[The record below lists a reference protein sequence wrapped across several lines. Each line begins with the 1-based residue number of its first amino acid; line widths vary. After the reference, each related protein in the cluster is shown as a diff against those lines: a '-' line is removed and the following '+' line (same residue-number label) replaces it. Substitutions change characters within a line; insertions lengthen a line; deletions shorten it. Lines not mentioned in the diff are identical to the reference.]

1 MKKLFYLFALVYA
14 CVSLVSCE
22 EEDNAIKLTINT
34 SVYDV
39 VKDLKD
45 AKGDL
50 YFTDELSDGLR
61 IRVSFLVVKQA
72 GNDVS
77 IVANDSRYLSNISAI
92 ASYTTEELEPGDYSV
107 IVTSDFVKGNIEY
120 NQVSI
125 NKQYKGLSVECL
137 QSAGVYNAFGTAYM
151 NDIVMDSKKEITLN
165 TVRKGGLVTFLLKNT
180 DKMTDDS
187 YTLTMEKFTYTAYGK
202 FGDDFSYRT
211 EAMQHK
217 WTAGM
222 TAVQHYCAA
231 TGAVIDPMTL
241 GWQGDTYKIKLGN
254 GKDVVLELDFAT
266 GKVTS
271 K

>member
-107 IVTSDFVKGNIEY
+107 IVTSDFVKGNID
-120 NQVSI
+120 Q
-125 NKQYKGLSVECL
+125 Q
-137 QSAGVYNAFGTAYM
+137 
-151 NDIVMDSKKEITLN
+151 
-165 TVRKGGLVTFLLKNT
+165 TV
-180 DKMTDDS
+180 
-187 YTLTMEKFTYTAYGK
+187 
-202 FGDDFSYRT
+202 
-211 EAMQHK
+211 
-217 WTAGM
+217 
-222 TAVQHYCAA
+222 
-231 TGAVIDPMTL
+231 
-241 GWQGDTYKIKLGN
+241 
-254 GKDVVLELDFAT
+254 
-266 GKVTS
+266 
-271 K
+271 

>member
-92 ASYTTEELEPGDYSV
+92 ASYTTE
-107 IVTSDFVKGNIEY
+107 
-120 NQVSI
+120 
-125 NKQYKGLSVECL
+125 
-137 QSAGVYNAFGTAYM
+137 
-151 NDIVMDSKKEITLN
+151 
-165 TVRKGGLVTFLLKNT
+165 
-180 DKMTDDS
+180 
-187 YTLTMEKFTYTAYGK
+187 
-202 FGDDFSYRT
+202 
-211 EAMQHK
+211 
-217 WTAGM
+217 
-222 TAVQHYCAA
+222 
-231 TGAVIDPMTL
+231 
-241 GWQGDTYKIKLGN
+241 
-254 GKDVVLELDFAT
+254 
-266 GKVTS
+266 
-271 K
+271 

>member
-151 NDIVMDSKKEITLN
+151 SDIVMDSKKEITLN

-211 EAMQHK
+211 EASNTSGRRH
-217 WTAGM
+217 ASCS
-222 TAVQHYCAA
+222 ALLCCYRS
-231 TGAVIDPMTL
+231 
-241 GWQGDTYKIKLGN
+241 GN
-254 GKDVVLELDFAT
+254 RPHDVGLARRYL
-266 GKVTS
+266 
-271 K
+271 